1 MVIHLDIMKQSF
13 KNIVYLIGLVS
24 LFAQS
29 CKPDEFAVFENP
41 IQDQDVKIIEL
52 VSDHKT
58 ILDDGTAEMEFRYL
72 AYGIKEVL
80 KLKKET
86 VGKESVYSEESVL
99 DTFLIPKDRIS
110 ADFVKVYFADGRLL
124 ANNRYKP
131 RTGEAVTQ
139 EFYAKGGE
147 ITSDKL
153 TITIRKD
160 EVSTGWEELEI
171 PLMFHLMTPPAT
183 VRPTYEASSA
193 VLQEKVDH
201 LNRVYNKMAS
211 KDPNGGNAKIKFVLA
226 KYDPKGN
233 LLQERGLRRV
243 NVAENMNLA
252 GYKTAIAKELW
263 NPAQYLNIYLCKFAD
278 NWSQTGSSSY
288 VAPMPNMIL
297 KGQKAIPGISA
308 REVLAWDEKEIKD
321 VTDVSIIFSVSEFFN
336 PSQWDSN
343 NALELSTVMGYHLGL
358 FQMEAKP
365 KYNSSTGKNEY
376 ELFDGDTDYCPD
388 TDVYTPGGN
397 FSIYKREY
405 FDDRMFTT
413 FNVMAGSSRKNSIT
427 LDQAKRIR
435 EVLEKCPSRWYYKSK
450 WAVTGKK

>member
-1 MVIHLDIMKQSF
+1 MKIMKQRF
-13 KNIVYLIGLVS
+13 KNILYLLGLVP
-24 LFAQS
+24 LVVQS
-29 CKPDEFAVFENP
+29 CKPDEFATFQNP
-41 IQDQDVKIIEL
+41 IQDQEVKIIEL
-52 VSDHKT
+52 VSDHNT
-58 ILDDGTAEMEFRYL
+58 ILDDGTAEVEFRYL
-72 AYGIKEVL
+72 AYGIKEVRR
-80 KLKKET
+80 LKKESK
-86 VGKESVYSEESVL
+86 GKDIVYSEESVL

-110 ADFVKVYFADGRLL
+110 TDFIKIYHQDGRLL
-124 ANNRYKP
+124 VNNQYKP
-131 RTGEAVTQ
+131 RAGEEVKQ
-139 EFYAKGGE
+139 QFYAKGGE
-147 ITSDKL
+147 IISDKL
-153 TITIRKD
+153 TITTRKD
-160 EVSTGWEELEI
+160 EVSQGWEELEI

-193 VLQEKVDH
+193 ALQEKIDY
-201 LNRVYNKMAS
+201 LNKVYNKRAS

-233 LLQERGLRRV
+233 LLQERGLRRI
-243 NVAENMNLA
+243 NVAENLNLV
-252 GYKTAIAKELW
+252 GYKAVIAKDLW
-263 NPAQYLNIYLCKFAD
+263 DPAQYLNIYLCKFAD
-278 NWSQTGSSSY
+278 NWSSSGSSSY
-288 VAPMPNMIL
+288 VATMPTMIL
-297 KGQKAIPGISA
+297 KGQQAIPGIAA
-308 REVLAWDEKEIKD
+308 REVIKLDANEIKD

-343 NALELSTVMGYHLGL
+343 NALELSTVMGYHFGL
-358 FQMEAKP
+358 ISMEAKQ
-365 KYNSSTGKNEY
+365 KYNASTGKFEY

-388 TDVYTPGGN
+388 TDVYTPVGN

>member
-1 MVIHLDIMKQSF
+1 MKQSF
-13 KNIVYLIGLVS
+13 KNIVYLIGVVS

-29 CKPDEFAVFENP
+29 CKPDEFATFENP
-41 IQDQDVKIIEL
+41 IQDEEIKIIEL

-58 ILDDGTAEMEFRYL
+58 VLADGTAEMEFRYL

-86 VGKESVYSEESVL
+86 IGKEIVYSEESVL

-110 ADFVKVYFADGRLL
+110 PDFVKVYFADGRLL

-131 RTGEAVTQ
+131 EAGEAVTQ
-139 EFYAKGGE
+139 QFYAKGGA

-160 EVSTGWEELEI
+160 EVSAGWEELEI
-171 PLMFHLMTPPAT
+171 PLMFHLMIPPAT
-183 VRPTYEASSA
+183 VRPTYEASSTI
-193 VLQEKVDH
+193 LQEKVDY
-201 LNRVYNKMAS
+201 LNRVYNKIAS
-211 KDPNGGNAKIKFVLA
+211 KDPNGGHAKIKFVLA

-288 VAPMPNMIL
+288 IAPMPTMIL
-297 KGQKAIPGISA
+297 KGQKAIPGIPA
-308 REVLAWDEKEIKD
+308 REVPAWDEKEIKD

-343 NALELSTVMGYHLGL
+343 NANNSFDLSTVIGYHLGL
-358 FQMEAKP
+358 FQMEAKL
-365 KYNSSTGKNEY
+365 KYNSSTGKSEY

-388 TDVYTPGGN
+388 TDVYTGMEFG
-397 FSIYKREY
+397 IYKREY
-405 FDDRMFTT
+405 FEERMFTT

-427 LDQAKRIR
+427 LDQAARIR